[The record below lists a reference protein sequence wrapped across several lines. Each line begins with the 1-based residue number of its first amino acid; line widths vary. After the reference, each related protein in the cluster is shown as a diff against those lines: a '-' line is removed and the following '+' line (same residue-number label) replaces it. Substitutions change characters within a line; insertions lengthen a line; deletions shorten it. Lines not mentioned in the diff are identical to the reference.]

1 LNAVENTSIILKLL
15 AVVLIYVH
23 LSKDLVVVYRSTDLR
38 VNAMVDIIE
47 TLKLENV
54 QFAFLEDNP

>member
-1 LNAVENTSIILKLL
+1 MENTSIILKLL
-15 AVVLIYVH
+15 DVVLIYVN
-23 LSKDLVVVYRSTDLR
+23 LLKDLVIAYRSTDLR

-54 QFAFLEDNP
+54 QSAFLEDNH